1 MKNVIKFTAAGDA
14 MVQRRL
20 PGAYDGF
27 KEVADFIKKGDMRF
41 FNLETTLHRGDCF
54 ASQFSGGSW
63 FWTYPEV
70 LRDMKEFGF
79 NTLSFANN
87 HTMDFSYDG
96 LLKTLDSVNEYGFVN
111 AGVGR
116 NLGEAA
122 APAYL
127 DTLSG
132 RIALISVVSTFNPAA
147 MAGEQSRRMIG
158 RPGVNGLRY
167 SERYHVTA
175 DQMEAVKQLAK
186 ETNINGLND
195 IIRSEGYLP
204 ELPEGCFDFKDIRFV
219 VSEETKR
226 ESRVNET
233 DMARV
238 EKAIYEAQLQADYI
252 IISVHSHE
260 IQGTRKETPD
270 DFLIEFSHRC
280 IDKGAH
286 AVVGHGPHLLRPV
299 EVYKQRPIFYSLGDF
314 IIQNENIEYAPED
327 FYAKQGLNSDA
338 TMHELFKKRSNNFV
352 RGLYTKREMFE
363 AIIPYWEMEDGVLKK
378 LELLPV
384 ELGFGLPRSTGG
396 WPKPAGYMDF
406 VDRLIDMSKPYGT
419 SMKFEDGVIKV
430 DC

>member
-1 MKNVIKFTAAGDA
+1 MKFTAAGDA
-14 MVQRRL
+14 LVQRRL

-27 KEVADFIKKGDMRF
+27 KEVADFINKGDMRF
-41 FNLETTLHRGDCF
+41 INLETTLHRGECF

-63 FWTYPEV
+63 LWTYPEV
-70 LRDMKEFGF
+70 LEDLKAFGF

-87 HTMDFSYDG
+87 HTMDYSYDG

-132 RIALISVVSTFNPAA
+132 RIALISVVSTFKPPA
-147 MAGEQSRRMIG
+147 MAGEQSRRIMG

-167 SERYHVTA
+167 SEKYQVTA
-175 DQMEAVKQLAK
+175 DQMEALKKLAK
-186 ETNINGLND
+186 ETNINGYND
-195 IIRSEGYLP
+195 IVRSEGYLP

-219 VSEETKR
+219 LGDETKR
-226 ESRVNET
+226 ISNVNET
-233 DMARV
+233 DKARV

-252 IISVHSHE
+252 VISVHSHE
-260 IQGTRKETPD
+260 IQGTDKATPD
-270 DFLIEFSHRC
+270 DFLREFSHRC

-286 AVVGHGPHLLRPV
+286 AVVGHGPHLLRPI
-299 EVYKQRPIFYSLGDF
+299 EIYKQRPIFYSLGDF
-314 IIQNENIEYAPED
+314 ILQNENIEFAPED
-327 FYAKQGLNSDA
+327 FYANYGLDSNA
-338 TMHELFKKRSNNFV
+338 TMHELFKKRSNNFT
-352 RGLYTKREMFE
+352 RGLYTNHVMFE
-363 AIIPYWEMEDGVLKK
+363 AVVPYWEMENGVLKK

-384 ELGFGLPRSTGG
+384 ELGFGQPRSTGG
-396 WPKPAGYMDF
+396 WPKPVGNVEF

-430 DC
+430 M